1 MELKLPIATVTEP
14 KPGTVATPAGFVIAV
29 FLSDGNFFALAN
41 ACPHRG
47 APLAL
52 GLVDEGAIICP
63 LHHFKFDL
71 KSGRCRLPRDLATR
85 TFAVAR
91 DGDTLVI
98 TVPDEDATD
107 TGDGAPLSGLK
118 PD

>member
-1 MELKLPIATVTEP
+1 MELHLPVGAVADGKPATVST
-14 KPGTVATPAGFVIAV
+14 ATGLAIAV
-29 FLSDGNFFALAN
+29 FLIDGAYFAIAN

-52 GLVDEGAIICP
+52 GLIDEGGIICP

-71 KSGRCRLPRDLATR
+71 KTGRCRLPRDLAAR

-91 DGDTLVI
+91 DGDSLVI
-98 TVPDEDATD
+98 TVPDEESAETR
-107 TGDGAPLSGLK
+107 P
-118 PD
+118 